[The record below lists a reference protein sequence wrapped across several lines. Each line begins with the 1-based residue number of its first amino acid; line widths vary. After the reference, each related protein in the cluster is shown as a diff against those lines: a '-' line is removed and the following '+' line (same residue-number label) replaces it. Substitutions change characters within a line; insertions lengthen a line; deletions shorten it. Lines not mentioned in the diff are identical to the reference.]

1 MDGMRKRMLRVT
13 AALALL
19 SGVAGCKT
27 EADRQKQANDEMKFN
42 TALQEQDNALAEQ
55 LHRSQVEGVLL
66 SQGEA
71 EADQLEVCFMDGG
84 YSYPR
89 RKNIDGSDRPISL
102 SKRVIAN
109 CDRIMKLQ
117 ERMQSSRDAEEKRK
131 DDAYEKRHP

>member
-1 MDGMRKRMLRVT
+1 MLRVVI
-13 AALALL
+13 ALALFISL
-19 SGVAGCKT
+19 VGCET
-27 EADRQKQANDEMKFN
+27 EADREKKARDEMQLH

-55 LHRSQVEGVLL
+55 LHSAQVEGVLL

-71 EADQLEVCFMDGG
+71 DADQLKVCFMDGG

-89 RKNIDGSDRPISL
+89 RKNLDGSDRPISL

-117 ERMQSSRDAEEKRK
+117 ERIQSSRDAEEKRK
-131 DDAYEKRHP
+131 DDAYLKRHP